1 MITRSKLVEQLRD
14 NQIRSQHKWSP
25 LVIFSPKPN
34 ISTWVDVAV
43 AILWVTLFIV
53 LVTSSYMTLYFRHF
67 WFSFAI
73 ICLGISIPIRLRIS
87 RQTIAKKKDRRLLLP
102 LSM

>member
-14 NQIRSQHKWSP
+14 SQIRSQHKWSP

-34 ISTWVDVAV
+34 ISNWVDVAV
-43 AILWVTLFIV
+43 AILWATLFIV
-53 LVTSSYMTLYFRHF
+53 FLTSSYITLYSRHL
-67 WFSFAI
+67 WLSFGL
-73 ICLGISIPIRLRIS
+73 ICLGVLIPIRLRIC
-87 RQTIAKKKDRRLLLP
+87 RQTIARKKERRLLLP

>member
-14 NQIRSQHKWSP
+14 SQIRSQHKWSP

-34 ISTWVDVAV
+34 LSSWIDVGVAV
-43 AILWVTLFIV
+43 FWLIV
-53 LVTSSYMTLYFRHF
+53 LIILVTSSYMTLYLRHY
-67 WFSFAI
+67 WLSFII
-73 ICLGISIPIRLRIS
+73 ICLSISIPIRLRIS
-87 RQTIAKKKDRRLLLP
+87 RQTIARKKDRRLLLP